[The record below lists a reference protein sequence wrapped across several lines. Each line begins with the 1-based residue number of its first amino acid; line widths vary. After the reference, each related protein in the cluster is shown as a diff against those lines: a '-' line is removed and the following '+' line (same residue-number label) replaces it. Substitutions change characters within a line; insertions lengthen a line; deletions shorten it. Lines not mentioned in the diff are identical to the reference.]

1 MPVGNHLVV
10 YKANTREGS
19 GGTAEWAMVA
29 PESAPS
35 QQCTSNP
42 RGLRG
47 PSGTTNFVA
56 SQRQQFCT
64 HFFPVLPTN
73 SVFLCS
79 SPQYPAYH
87 FCKLLIHH
95 LIFFPPPSLHHFYH
109 HIPYVAFLPPFKTW
123 CFSSHHSYLSF
134 FWSWFGLQIHCSG
147 ETSAVPV
154 QHWAELL
161 QEGLSHDRGSLDAG
175 IRSVM
180 PSPLWLQYYR

>member
-1 MPVGNHLVV
+1 MILKPRLLSFPNPKLVELFSRASWHPNVPEYMPVGNHLVV

-87 FCKLLIHH
+87 FLQTADPSSDHLSSSISSSLL
-95 LIFFPPPSLHHFYH
+95 PSHSL
-109 HIPYVAFLPPFKTW
+109 
-123 CFSSHHSYLSF
+123 CGFSSSF
-134 FWSWFGLQIHCSG
+134 
-147 ETSAVPV
+147 
-154 QHWAELL
+154 
-161 QEGLSHDRGSLDAG
+161 
-175 IRSVM
+175 
-180 PSPLWLQYYR
+180 